1 MEAWYSELVLG
12 TNECPARMSYHF
24 SLDTEFF
31 DLFSCNLTLLW
42 KSGKK
47 MDNNFIL
54 RFPEIVDTIFTIL
67 DTENILKCQEVN
79 REWNRFLST
88 SKFLFL
94 RKIRKK
100 LENNHQKFTGSWKNV
115 GKNIST
121 QSVSELEAAV
131 TKYFRNDL
139 YPYRKIH

>member
-1 MEAWYSELVLG
+1 
-12 TNECPARMSYHF
+12 
-24 SLDTEFF
+24 
-31 DLFSCNLTLLW
+31 
-42 KSGKK
+42 

-54 RFPEIVDTIFTIL
+54 RFPEIVDAIFTIV

-79 REWNRFLST
+79 TEWNRFLST

-100 LENNHQKFTGSWKNV
+100 LENNHQTFTRSWKNV

-121 QSVSELEAAV
+121 KSVIELEAAL

-139 YPYRKIH
+139 YPYRMTN